1 MSETAMQDLAMVVPG
16 AWLSM
21 FAKWLPLSI
30 LQDLVPF
37 LQQQGL
43 PGFAG
48 ISVHEEIG

>member
-1 MSETAMQDLAMVVPG
+1 MVVPG

-21 FAKWLPLSI
+21 FAKWLPLSV

-43 PGFAG
+43 PGFASQP
-48 ISVHEEIG
+48 ISRGPGRWA